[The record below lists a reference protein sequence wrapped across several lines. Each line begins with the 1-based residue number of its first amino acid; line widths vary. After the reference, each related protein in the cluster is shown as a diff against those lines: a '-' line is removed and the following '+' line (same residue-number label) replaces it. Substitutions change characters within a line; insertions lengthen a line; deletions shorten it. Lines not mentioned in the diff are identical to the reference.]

1 MSERHFG
8 DGIVTG
14 GLYPDE
20 IARFRE
26 KVQPGD
32 RLTCYTGRP
41 TEKKSEGEVMEESR
55 CTIIKKY
62 PYIALTRS
70 GLTETCYQWSMLA
83 LWNRHLAK

>member
-26 KVQPGD
+26 RIQPGD
-32 RLTCYTGRP
+32 RLTCFTGKP
-41 TEKKSEGEVMEESR
+41 TETSQEGKNEEESR
-55 CTIIKKY
+55 YTVRAKY
-62 PYIALTRS
+62 PYIALTS
-70 GLTETCYQWSMLA
+70 KGCFQWAMLT

>member
-26 KVQPGD
+26 RVRVGD
-32 RLTCYTGRP
+32 RLTCFTGKP
-41 TEKKSEGEVMEESR
+41 TETSQEGKNEEESR
-55 CTIIKKY
+55 CTVRAKY
-62 PYIALTRS
+62 PYIALTS
-70 GLTETCYQWSMLA
+70 KGCFQWAMLT